1 MINGATQ
8 VIAGVPGRHL
18 DPLLLAQSQ
27 SRDSMGFIMIAYQRQ
42 LTGDGLSLR
51 DQSPSRFYD
60 LLFFRGSEILECARM
75 NQDLRFQL
83 HQEVAFHTFRDF
95 SQNDGTRVFLFLAS
109 EELLHRFRSTFY
121 YEPCLKVQV
130 KALSKKQIVTLLKS
144 TGCQRGIIECNEFTQ
159 VAPSLELL
167 EVSSPD
173 DILLY
178 QPSFKHGRILLYDT
192 EKNKELVEERYSAVS
207 KRLLGLSGKPND
219 DGKSETIPNRH
230 SIQIFDASRQQEIDA
245 SNLSVD
251 EKEAEEFTE
260 FIKKILNSPMTPGV
274 ETREN
279 QDSDHKGFVITRK
292 EQKKEHPGQDD
303 DSVSQQAVSPK
314 KARPPRPP
322 RDSTKS
328 TVKQSDPKAAPL
340 DGSTKKAPSPE
351 DGLSSPTSSEQT
363 TAATPSVVA
372 EDVQVAAHSD
382 YIKLFE
388 RLFRSFRQQIFDCY
402 GDKCEVVITD
412 AERKVRFLTPEFDL
426 HSLNNETA
434 IVMLDLVEIIANDA
448 PFFKRSK
455 LREAALTLVAD
466 LYNKQY
472 ELLER
477 HRAIEKVEQFY
488 YSLKR

>member
-8 VIAGVPGRHL
+8 IIAGVPGKHL

-27 SRDSMGFIMIAYQRQ
+27 SRDSVGFIMIAYQRQ
-42 LTGDGLSLR
+42 STEGL
-51 DQSPSRFYD
+51 PAPRFYD
-60 LLFFRGSEILECARM
+60 LLFFRGPEIFECARL

-83 HQEVAFHTFRDF
+83 HQQVAFQTFNNFGRDGD
-95 SQNDGTRVFLFLAS
+95 SRVFLFLATD
-109 EELLHRFRSTFY
+109 ELLHRFRSTFY

-130 KALSKKQIVTLLKS
+130 KALSKKQIITLLKS

-167 EVSSPD
+167 EISSPD
-173 DILLY
+173 DIIQY
-178 QPSFKHGRILLYDT
+178 QPKFKHGRILLYDT
-192 EKNKELVEERYSAVS
+192 EKNKELVQERYSVQS
-207 KRLLGLSGKPND
+207 KRLAHPSSGPVHNDVQREEKPRR
-219 DGKSETIPNRH
+219 T
-230 SIQIFDASRQQEIDA
+230 SIEIFDASKQTDKFEQSLA
-245 SNLSVD
+245 

-260 FIKKILNSPMTPGV
+260 FIKKILNSPPTSDSKAQEEQKV
-274 ETREN
+274 NN
-279 QDSDHKGFVITRK
+279 QTFVIARK
-292 EQKKEHPGQDD
+292 EDKNPAAEDSPDNDKRDLSRKVKPLRKPRAKEPSAQPKVDLPLQQPGEPLVQKQSEPETVKDGGEHPIP
-303 DSVSQQAVSPK
+303 V
-314 KARPPRPP
+314 
-322 RDSTKS
+322 T
-328 TVKQSDPKAAPL
+328 
-340 DGSTKKAPSPE
+340 
-351 DGLSSPTSSEQT
+351 
-363 TAATPSVVA
+363 VVA
-372 EDVQVAAHSD
+372 EDIKVSERPD

-402 GDKCEVVITD
+402 GDKCETVISD
-412 AERKVRFLTPEFDL
+412 AERKVRFLIPEFDL

-434 IVMLDLVEIIANDA
+434 IVMLDLVETIANDA

>member
-42 LTGDGLSLR
+42 LTGE
-51 DQSPSRFYD
+51 DQPPSRFYD
-60 LLFFRGSEILECARM
+60 LLFFRGSDIFECARM

-83 HQEVAFHTFRDF
+83 HQEVAFQTFRDF
-95 SQNDGTRVFLFLAS
+95 SQDDGTRVFLFLAS

-130 KALSKKQIVTLLKS
+130 KALSKKQIVNLLKS

-192 EKNKELVEERYSAVS
+192 EKNKELVQERYSAVS
-207 KRLLGLSGKPND
+207 KRLSGLSGKPES
-219 DGKSETIPNRH
+219 GGQSVPLPSRT
-230 SIQIFDASRQQEIDA
+230 SIQIFNTSRQQEMDKA
-245 SNLSVD
+245 DLSVD

-260 FIKKILNSPMTPGV
+260 FIKKILNSPMTPDSKERDGQ
-274 ETREN
+274 TFIIARKEN
-279 QDSDHKGFVITRK
+279 KTTQLEEDTDSDKQQAISRK
-292 EQKKEHPGQDD
+292 KQKASPQSRTEERSQTKEPHSKQEPDQPKQKTDISSTPEQTNA
-303 DSVSQQAVSPK
+303 DSVGGERANASPV
-314 KARPPRPP
+314 A
-322 RDSTKS
+322 
-328 TVKQSDPKAAPL
+328 
-340 DGSTKKAPSPE
+340 
-351 DGLSSPTSSEQT
+351 
-363 TAATPSVVA
+363 VVA
-372 EDVQVAAHSD
+372 EDVKVTEHPD
-382 YIKLFE
+382 YVKLFE

-402 GDKCEVVITD
+402 GDRSETIIIE

-426 HSLNNETA
+426 RSLNDDTA
-434 IVMLDLVEIIANDA
+434 IVMLDLVETIANDA

-477 HRAIEKVEQFY
+477 RRAIEKVEQFY